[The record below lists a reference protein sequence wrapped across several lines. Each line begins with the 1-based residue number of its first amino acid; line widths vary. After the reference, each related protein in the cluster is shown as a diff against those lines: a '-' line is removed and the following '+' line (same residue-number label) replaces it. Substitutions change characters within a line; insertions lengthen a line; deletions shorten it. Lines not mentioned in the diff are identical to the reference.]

1 MRLFLVLEVRGRVH
15 RHDRHEP
22 FPPVFLPDALAVSS
36 GVPTREML
44 SSPSVSAGGS
54 PLVTN
59 APSGVV
65 TEADLGARY
74 TEPSVVERGDPLM
87 RNGGLRH
94 RQWNE
99 ARADGTVQAIL
110 DSIFRIGN

>member
-44 SSPSVSAGGS
+44 SLSVGECWWVVVSDQRTEWGCHGGRS
-54 PLVTN
+54 WRPLH
-59 APSGVV
+59 
-65 TEADLGARY
+65 GAQRRR
-74 TEPSVVERGDPLM
+74 TR
-87 RNGGLRH
+87 
-94 RQWNE
+94 
-99 ARADGTVQAIL
+99 
-110 DSIFRIGN
+110 